1 MESLLVVVGEFLRF
15 VCRQLVRKVAGMV
28 SLAVFV
34 VPASVLAIEVLAADL
49 ASRLL
54 ARRVVEHWYFLKE
67 QGAVQARRGK
77 R

>member
-1 MESLLVVVGEFLRF
+1 
-15 VCRQLVRKVAGMV
+15 MV